1 MNEKKRRR
9 KYDREFKIDCVRL
22 ADERGNVAAV
32 AKDLGVNVNVLHR
45 WKRELTE
52 DPEQSFPGIGRLKES
67 DEELRRLI
75 RENKNLKEDRAI
87 LKKALAI
94 FSKHPE

>member
-45 WKRELTE
+45 WKRELAE
-52 DPEQSFPGIGRLKES
+52 DTEQSFPGIGRLKES

>member
-32 AKDLGVNVNVLHR
+32 AKDLGVNINVLHR
-45 WKRELTE
+45 WKRELAE

>member
-1 MNEKKRRR
+1 MKEKKRRR

-22 ADERGNVAAV
+22 ATERGNVAAV
-32 AKDLGVNVNVLHR
+32 AKDLGVNANVLHR
-45 WKRELTE
+45 WKRELSE

-67 DEELRRLI
+67 DEELRRLT
-75 RENKNLKEDRAI
+75 RENKSLKEDREI

>member
-67 DEELRRLI
+67 DEEFRRLI

>member
-22 ADERGNVAAV
+22 ATERGNVAAV
-32 AKDLGVNVNVLHR
+32 AKDLGVNANVLHR
-45 WKRELTE
+45 WKRELSE